1 MYKRMIIIFSL
12 LLVVIFGLAAFGAY
26 EFQKL
31 NHPYVGINPEKLP
44 RIITDEI
51 LEKHN
56 SERETTYGFSGKDL
70 STKDMSQVSLS
81 VISNISFDQSTKW
94 PAKDKLPK
102 GFDPSLIIENGK
114 NPGLNIRE
122 IHKMGITGKGI
133 SVAII
138 DKPIAPTHDEFK
150 GRIRYIKVGKNQ
162 ASPHFHGLACASIL
176 AGKTTG
182 VAPDANLYYFSFPDT
197 NDKFQHYTEAV
208 NKIIEINKSL
218 SQNEKIRIVS
228 ISDGFSK
235 ESGSQWDNW
244 QETLEKAK
252 SQGIAIVYS
261 NLLEH
266 KKFTWGGA
274 YPTTDRDTPL
284 NYNLSNYLKG
294 RNIDKSYIIVPGDFI
309 TTASSN
315 GNDQYVYLGE
325 GGFSWSIPYVT
336 GLITLAWQINPNLSF
351 DDIISK
357 LVATKTVTSTG
368 QYIIDPKAFINLIR

>member
-1 MYKRMIIIFSL
+1 MYKRIVIILS
-12 LLVVIFGLAAFGAY
+12 LLVVILGVVTFGFY
-26 EFQKL
+26 EFEQL
-31 NHPYVGINPEKLP
+31 NHPYVGINPQKLP
-44 RIITDEI
+44 SIITDKI
-51 LEKHN
+51 LENHN

-70 STKDMSQVSLS
+70 STKDMSKVSLP
-81 VISNISFDQSTKW
+81 VILNISFDQSTKW

-102 GFDPSLIIENGK
+102 GFDPSLVIENGK
-114 NPGLNIRE
+114 NPGLNISE

-150 GRIRYIKVGKNQ
+150 GRINYIKVGKNQ

-182 VAPDANLYYFSFPDT
+182 VAPDANLYYFSSPDT

-244 QETLEKAK
+244 QETLQKAK
-252 SQGIAIVYS
+252 NQGIAIVYS
-261 NLLEH
+261 NLLEY

-274 YPTTDRDTPL
+274 YPTTDRDNPL
-284 NYNLSNYLKG
+284 NYKLNNYLKG
-294 RNIDKSYIIVPGDFI
+294 TNIDKSYIIVPGDFR
-309 TTASSN
+309 TTASNN
-315 GNDQYVYLGE
+315 GNDQYVYWGE
-325 GGFSWSIPYVT
+325 GGFSWAIPYVT
-336 GLITLAWQINPNLSF
+336 GLVALAWQINPNLSF
-351 DDIISK
+351 DDVINK
-357 LVATKTVTSTG
+357 LIATKTVTPTG
-368 QYIIDPKAFINLIR
+368 QYIINPKAFINAIK